1 MRTLPVPAWEMLLPA
16 QVIPPDKWSAMQNL
30 VYCLIVVG
38 TIVLTLGVVWVI
50 RHFHGD
56 PVISVAAPHQDEI
69 KLIYEETLSAADR
82 VVVRDN
88 QVIEAVRYI
97 PKDPN
102 LVAPLQ
108 RWRDARREW
117 AGEMAFLES
126 LGARSLSAW
135 SAPRHSPIHR
145 HRDRKSAPGYGR
157 QFLRPRRPIF
167 PTKPAPNRFPCWF
180 PAQSN
185 KLPNLY
191 GK

>member
-102 LVAPLQ
+102 LITPLQ

-126 LGARSLSAW
+126 LGKNPTPETFTDASNAETLRRLHGLAQELEASQRGLLRA
-135 SAPRHSPIHR
+135 I
-145 HRDRKSAPGYGR
+145 R
-157 QFLRPRRPIF
+157 QSIA
-167 PTKPAPNRFPCWF
+167 TGTEN
-180 PAQSN
+180 
-185 KLPNLY
+185 LPL
-191 GK
+191 GTDASS